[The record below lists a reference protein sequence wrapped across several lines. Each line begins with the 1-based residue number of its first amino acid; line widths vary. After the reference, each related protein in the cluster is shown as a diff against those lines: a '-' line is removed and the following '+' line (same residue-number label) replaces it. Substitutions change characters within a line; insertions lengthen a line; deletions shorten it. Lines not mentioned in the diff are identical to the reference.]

1 MTPLALFA
9 PIQVIV
15 DVLEPILVF
24 FHDKVG
30 VGWGT
35 SIVLLTICVRAVLTP
50 LMVKQFKSMKAMA
63 AFAPRIKAVQEKY
76 KGDKERQQQ
85 EVMKLYQANGINPFA
100 SCLPLVAQLPFFIGL
115 FYLLQGPLRS
125 EICGQTKVPCGQV
138 EGMMN
143 GAEKFLFIPDLTA
156 KASGWVLV
164 TLVVMY
170 ISSQLVSSL
179 LTPSTGDRN
188 QKLIIYGLPFVFTPF
203 IISFPAGLIV
213 YWITTNLWTVG
224 QGYILRRRLGPI
236 MPKADEDG
244 DAPAVHDDFD
254 PDAVPKKR
262 GLMARLAEAAD
273 KQAAA
278 KGEPAAA
285 AAKSSGGNAK
295 ASAATKSNARTKSGG
310 GTKTSAATKSSAGTK
325 SSGGTNG
332 KAGGSAAAKPSRT
345 GPPPPPPR
353 KKKKRSGRRR

>member
-9 PIQVIV
+9 PIQLIV
-15 DVLEPILVF
+15 DVLKPVLEF
-24 FHDKVG
+24 FHDHVG
-30 VGWGT
+30 VGWGM
-35 SIVLLTICVRAVLTP
+35 SIVMLTVVVRALLTP

-115 FYLLQGPLRS
+115 FYLLQGSLRN
-125 EICGQTKVPCGQV
+125 EICGQSKVPCGDV
-138 EGMMN
+138 NTAMS

-156 KASGWVLV
+156 KATGSVLII
-164 TLVVMY
+164 LVVLY

-224 QGYILRRRLGPI
+224 QGYILRKRLGPI

-244 DAPAVHDDFD
+244 DAAAVVVDDD
-254 PDAVPKKR
+254 VVPKKR
-262 GLMARLAEAAD
+262 SKFMARLAEAAD

-285 AAKSSGGNAK
+285 TAKSSGGSGK
-295 ASAATKSNARTKSGG
+295 PPTATKSTARTKSGG
-310 GTKTSAATKSSAGTK
+310 GTK
-325 SSGGTNG
+325 SGGATNG
-332 KAGGSAAAKPSRT
+332 KAAAAKPAAKPTRS